1 MILIIGIKKCPRKFT
16 RNVHENSPK
25 KCPQKFTQKCPRK
38 FAFYV
43 HEKSATHLSNKNSFF
58 YWFLG
63 SLFRCSFI
71 FNVKWKSLRPNYKIL
86 QWRTFQKFDQLCE
99 KVSESGNQER
109 CCQTDRQT
117 STRRSIIW
125 GEPLHFAGLRESMK
139 SYFWIRLNS
148 KSKWKKDTK
157 CVLS

>member
-1 MILIIGIKKCPRKFT
+1 MSTKVVVCQLHWPPLPLTFSTYSTYSDAASYLTWNEIFTPKLIK
-16 RNVHENSPK
+16 
-25 KCPQKFTQKCPRK
+25 
-38 FAFYV
+38 
-43 HEKSATHLSNKNSFF
+43 
-58 YWFLG
+58 
-63 SLFRCSFI
+63 I
-71 FNVKWKSLRPNYKIL
+71 F

-139 SYFWIRLNS
+139 SYFWNRFYS
-148 KSKWKKDTK
+148 KSKWKDTSCIIYYLHYYLLNVSYHNVTNLVPK
-157 CVLS
+157 EGGVMRAFSGYGQARRDI

>member
-1 MILIIGIKKCPRKFT
+1 MCRHKSFWRGTKWSQIFGPAQKIWTGTKHFATCKRT
-16 RNVHENSPK
+16 RH
-25 KCPQKFTQKCPRK
+25 
-38 FAFYV
+38 
-43 HEKSATHLSNKNSFF
+43 
-58 YWFLG
+58 
-63 SLFRCSFI
+63 
-71 FNVKWKSLRPNYKIL
+71 KIL

-139 SYFWIRLNS
+139 FYFWNRFYS
-148 KSKWKKDTK
+148 KSKWKDTSCIIYYLHYYLLNVSYHNVTNLVPK
-157 CVLS
+157 EGGVMRAFSGYGQARRDI